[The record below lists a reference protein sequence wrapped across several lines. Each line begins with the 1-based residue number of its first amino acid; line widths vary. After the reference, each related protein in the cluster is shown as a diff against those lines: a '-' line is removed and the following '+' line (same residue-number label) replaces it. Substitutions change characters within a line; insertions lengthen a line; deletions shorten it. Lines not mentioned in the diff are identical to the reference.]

1 MRRSSRC
8 VRWCCDQAYSGQI
21 NSIGVEQGQGN
32 ADDASPVWSRFF
44 ASLGAAGG
52 QDADTES
59 VASDHHHS
67 SSVAASM
74 PARHDSMEIRPGDS
88 ASANGADEGSEL
100 GGTPSRPRHHRN
112 ASSVAPSSAAASAA
126 PAAPLP
132 DDGTY
137 LFKFLAPGGT
147 THRFQA
153 RYDEVSLIRDIIA
166 GKLASDPFF
175 APGRVAGAGGAGADA
190 DPSDFA
196 VSYVDDD
203 GDFVIVTTDRDVADA
218 VATARKANR
227 DRVVLHLRGGKGWE
241 GQVSGGNR
249 PVVATPAAES
259 APSLKAIAERDD
271 AEGEDPPAVPRKRS
285 ARKAAGDDELVMGFL
300 SPHQVLPAAIAFLGV
315 AVIGVFIASRSSSK

>member
-1 MRRSSRC
+1 MTRLRR
-8 VRWCCDQAYSGQI
+8 QI

-59 VASDHHHS
+59 VASDHHHG
-67 SSVAASM
+67 SSVAPST
-74 PARHDSMEIRPGDS
+74 PGVVRHDSMEIRPGDS
-88 ASANGADEGSEL
+88 ASANGAEEGSEL

-112 ASSVAPSSAAASAA
+112 ASSVAPSSAAASNA
-126 PAAPLP
+126 PAAPPP

-175 APGRVAGAGGAGADA
+175 APGRAAGAGGAGADA

-249 PVVATPAAES
+249 PVVAAEPAA
-259 APSLKAIAERDD
+259 PLKAIAERDD
-271 AEGEDPPAVPRKRS
+271 DEEAAPAPPRKRS
-285 ARKAAGDDELVMGFL
+285 ARKAGDEELVLGFL
-300 SPHQVLPAAIAFLGV
+300 PPHQVLPAAIAFLGV